1 MAKFA
6 GAVTAAQGFQAAGVH
21 AGIKTSNHTKKDVA
35 MIYSTVPC
43 VVAGVFT
50 TNVVKAAPV
59 RYDMEIVKKGVARAI
74 VINSGNANACTG
86 QQGMDDVKETAEYAG
101 GLMGI
106 NSDEVLVCSTGVIGH
121 TLPMDRIKE
130 GIASA
135 HSALSDSPEGGHD
148 AAQAILTTDV
158 YLKEI
163 SYTIDLD
170 GVPVTIGGMAKGSG
184 MICPNMATML
194 AFITTD
200 ASIEGNVL
208 KKLMKE
214 AADLSFNQ
222 ISVDGDMN
230 TNDTMLMMANGLA
243 GNAKIEE
250 GTKNY
255 DLFMEALLKIT
266 AYLAKKIARDGEG
279 ATHLFEAE
287 VINAPDEKSA
297 RKIAKSIVSSNLV
310 KAAIFGKDANWGR
323 IICAAGYA
331 GVDFDPSLVDIYL
344 KSANGSI
351 LVAQNGGGLEF
362 NEEEALDILKEENV
376 FAVVDLK
383 SGNASGKAWGCD
395 LTYDYVKINADYRT

>member
-74 VINSGNANACTG
+74 VVNSGNANACTG

-170 GVPVTIGGMAKGSG
+170 GVPVTIGGIAKGSG

-222 ISVDGDMN
+222 ISVDGDMS

-255 DLFMEALLKIT
+255 DLFKEALLKIT

-297 RKIAKSIVSSNLV
+297 RKIAKSVINSSLL
-310 KAAIFGKDANWGR
+310 KAAVFGADANWGR
-323 IICAAGYA
+323 VLCAIGYA
-331 GVDFDPSLVDIYL
+331 GAQVDVRRVDVAFA
-344 KSANGSI
+344 SAAGSVDVCKNGAGI
-351 LVAQNGGGLEF
+351 PVD
-362 NEEEALDILKEENV
+362 EA
-376 FAVVDLK
+376 FATRVLSEDEIQINIRL
-383 SGNASGKAWGCD
+383 GDGDAAATAWGCD
-395 LTYDYVKINADYRT
+395 LTYDYVKINGDYRS

>member
-222 ISVDGDMN
+222 ISVDGDMS

-310 KAAIFGKDANWGR
+310 NAAIFGKDANWGR

>member
-74 VINSGNANACTG
+74 VVNSGNANACTG

-170 GVPVTIGGMAKGSG
+170 GVPVTIGGIAKGSG

-222 ISVDGDMN
+222 ISVDGDMS

-255 DLFMEALLKIT
+255 DLFKEALLKIT

-287 VINAPDEKSA
+287 VINAPDDKSA

>member
-74 VINSGNANACTG
+74 VVNSGNANACTG

-170 GVPVTIGGMAKGSG
+170 GVPVTIGGIAKGSG

-222 ISVDGDMN
+222 ISVDGDMS

-362 NEEEALDILKEENV
+362 NEEEALDILKEENI

>member
-200 ASIEGNVL
+200 ASIEGDVL

-222 ISVDGDMN
+222 ISVDGDMS

>member
-74 VINSGNANACTG
+74 VVNSGNANACTG

-135 HSALSDSPEGGHD
+135 HTALSDSPEGGHD

-170 GVPVTIGGMAKGSG
+170 GVPVTIGGIAKGSG

-222 ISVDGDMN
+222 ISVDGDMS

-255 DLFMEALLKIT
+255 DLFKEALLKIT

>member
-74 VINSGNANACTG
+74 VVNSGNANACTG

-170 GVPVTIGGMAKGSG
+170 G
-184 MICPNMATML
+184 
-194 AFITTD
+194 
-200 ASIEGNVL
+200 
-208 KKLMKE
+208 
-214 AADLSFNQ
+214 
-222 ISVDGDMN
+222 
-230 TNDTMLMMANGLA
+230 
-243 GNAKIEE
+243 
-250 GTKNY
+250 
-255 DLFMEALLKIT
+255 
-266 AYLAKKIARDGEG
+266 
-279 ATHLFEAE
+279 
-287 VINAPDEKSA
+287 
-297 RKIAKSIVSSNLV
+297 
-310 KAAIFGKDANWGR
+310 
-323 IICAAGYA
+323 
-331 GVDFDPSLVDIYL
+331 
-344 KSANGSI
+344 
-351 LVAQNGGGLEF
+351 LEYT
-362 NEEEALDILKEENV
+362 V
-376 FAVVDLK
+376 
-383 SGNASGKAWGCD
+383 W
-395 LTYDYVKINADYRT
+395 

>member
-74 VINSGNANACTG
+74 VVNSGNANACTG

-170 GVPVTIGGMAKGSG
+170 GVPVTIGGIAKGSG

-222 ISVDGDMN
+222 ISVDGDMS

-255 DLFMEALLKIT
+255 DLFKEALLKIT

>member
-6 GAVTAAQGFQAAGVH
+6 GAVTAAQGVQAAGVH
-21 AGIKTSNHTKKDVA
+21 AGIKTTNHTKEDVA

-74 VINSGNANACTG
+74 VVNSGNANACTG

-170 GVPVTIGGMAKGSG
+170 GVPVTIGAIAKGSG

-222 ISVDGDMN
+222 ISVDGDMS

-255 DLFMEALLKIT
+255 DLFKEALLKIT

>member
-1 MAKFA
+1 
-6 GAVTAAQGFQAAGVH
+6 
-21 AGIKTSNHTKKDVA
+21 

-74 VINSGNANACTG
+74 VVNSGNANACTG

-170 GVPVTIGGMAKGSG
+170 GVPVTIGGIAKGSG

-222 ISVDGDMN
+222 ISVDGDMS

-255 DLFMEALLKIT
+255 DLFKEALLKIT

>member
-21 AGIKTSNHTKKDVA
+21 AGIKTSNHKKKDVA

-222 ISVDGDMN
+222 ISVDGDMS

-255 DLFMEALLKIT
+255 DLFKEALLKIT

>member
-1 MAKFA
+1 
-6 GAVTAAQGFQAAGVH
+6 
-21 AGIKTSNHTKKDVA
+21 

-74 VINSGNANACTG
+74 VVNSGNANACTG

-170 GVPVTIGGMAKGSG
+170 GVPVTIGGIAKGSG

-222 ISVDGDMN
+222 ISVDGDMS

>member
-21 AGIKTSNHTKKDVA
+21 AGIKTSNLTKKDVA

-200 ASIEGNVL
+200 ASIEGDVL

-222 ISVDGDMN
+222 ISVDGDMS

>member
-184 MICPNMATML
+184 MICPSMATML

-200 ASIEGNVL
+200 ASIEGDVL

-222 ISVDGDMN
+222 ISVDGDMS

>member
-208 KKLMKE
+208 KKLRKE
-214 AADLSFNQ
+214 TADLSFNQ
-222 ISVDGDMN
+222 ISVDGDMS

>member
-74 VINSGNANACTG
+74 VVNSGNANACTG

-222 ISVDGDMN
+222 ISVDGDMS

>member
-222 ISVDGDMN
+222 ISVDGDMS

>member
-86 QQGMDDVKETAEYAG
+86 QQGMDDVKETAEYVG

-222 ISVDGDMN
+222 ISVDGDMS

>member
-74 VINSGNANACTG
+74 VVNSGNANACTG

-170 GVPVTIGGMAKGSG
+170 GVPVTIGGIAKGSG

-222 ISVDGDMN
+222 ISVDGDMS